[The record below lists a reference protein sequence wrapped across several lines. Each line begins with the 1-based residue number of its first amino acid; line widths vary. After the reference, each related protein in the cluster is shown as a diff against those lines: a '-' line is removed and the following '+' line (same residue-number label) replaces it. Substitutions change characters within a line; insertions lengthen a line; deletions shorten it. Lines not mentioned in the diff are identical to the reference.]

1 MTFPQRRTSHRMK
14 FLVEAHVPRRLA
26 QWLQG
31 LGHEAIHTLDLP
43 MGNRT
48 RDTEINDISVQE
60 QAIVVTKDADFVNS
74 FTVHRL
80 PYKLLLVSTGNIKNA
95 HLETL
100 FMKNIDDIIAA
111 FGSHDFIEL
120 TRAMLIIHI

>member
-1 MTFPQRRTSHRMK
+1 MRFH
-14 FLVEAHVPRRLA
+14 VDAHLPRRLA

-31 LGHEAIHTLDLP
+31 LEHEARHRLDLP

-48 RDTEINDISVQE
+48 RDTEINDISLRE

-95 HLETL
+95 DLDAL
-100 FMKNIDDIIAA
+100 FRQNIDDIVAA

-120 TRAMLIIHI
+120 TRTMLIIHV